1 MSFRLGIRYA
11 VAMVRMTVIL
21 LALLVV
27 SGCATGAARP
37 SDPPATAEVRLISM
51 SPANGSE
58 ISNATVIVAE
68 LEYTIHNFKPG
79 VHYYVAPLF
88 ASTKG
93 AGTTFN
99 MLDRIADAPQVSQP
113 RGTVSVRYS
122 VAREIE
128 SKDLQRPVTLW
139 FYVMEQ
145 IGPGKTRV
153 IGKSEELMFRTA
165 AG

>member
-1 MSFRLGIRYA
+1 MTRT
-11 VAMVRMTVIL
+11 TVIL
-21 LALLVV
+21 LALLVA

-37 SDPPATAEVRLISM
+37 SDPPATAEVRVISM

-68 LEYTIHNFKPG
+68 LEYQIQNFKPS

-88 ASTKG
+88 ASAKG
-93 AGTTFN
+93 EGTTFN
-99 MLDRIADAPQVSQP
+99 MLDRLADAPQISQP
-113 RGTVSVRYS
+113 TGTVSIRYS
-122 VAREIE
+122 VARELG

-153 IGKSEELMFRTA
+153 IGKTEELTFRTA